1 MNLTWDRTGEAR
13 DGNYP
18 EIRGRLIDLIRKG
31 RRRSAFTSY
40 RPTEIRPWEI
50 VHPETGLP
58 LPRSS
63 VWTVIEDF
71 LGSSVPLRRIELR
84 QPSGEVAWE
93 FRARLSSE
101 SATVYVK
108 LQLFG
113 SKVLLRSFHEAEYDD

>member
-1 MNLTWDRTGEAR
+1 MNLTWDRAREAR

-31 RRRSAFTSY
+31 RRWSAFTSY

-63 VWTVIEDF
+63 VWTVVEGF
-71 LGSSVPLRRIELR
+71 LGSGVPPRRIGLR
-84 QPSGEVAWE
+84 QPPGEVAWG
-93 FRARLSSE
+93 FRARMSSE